1 MIGHVPSVRTTISHG
16 EIIAIGVKPQKLVV
30 VEMDAS
36 AETVG
41 AEIAETTTEAEA
53 KGETIAA
60 EIAETTTE
68 AEAKGETIGVENAET
83 TTEVATKGETIVD
96 HRGHRTA
103 EKGGL
108 CEEMQRNPVV
118 GGQKR
123 GKADLGAAETQHGVF
138 I

>member
-41 AEIAETTTEAEA
+41 AEA

-96 HRGHRTA
+96 HREHRTA

-108 CEEMQRNPVV
+108 CEEMQRNLVV

>member
-30 VEMDAS
+30 VEIDAS

-41 AEIAETTTEAEA
+41 
-53 KGETIAA
+53 A

-96 HRGHRTA
+96 HREHRTA

-108 CEEMQRNPVV
+108 CEEMQRNLVV